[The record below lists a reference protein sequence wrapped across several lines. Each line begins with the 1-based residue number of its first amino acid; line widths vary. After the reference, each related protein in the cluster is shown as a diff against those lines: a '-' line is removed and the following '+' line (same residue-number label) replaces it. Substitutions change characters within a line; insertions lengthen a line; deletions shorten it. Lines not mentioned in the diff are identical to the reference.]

1 MIRRVSSDD
10 YVPLALTNVS
20 GLDYEQQRRHLL
32 HKYGIDLVDGS
43 RPIEGT
49 KTRRME
55 KKEVELI
62 MGHGNGPDGIF
73 TWREKNRRKVCD
85 LLACRPNLFDPIPT
99 VRTS

>member
-10 YVPLALTNVS
+10 YVPLALTNAS

-32 HKYGIDLVDGS
+32 RKYGIDLVDGS
-43 RPIEGT
+43 QPIEGT

-62 MGHGNGPDGIF
+62 MGHGNGQGGIF

-85 LLACRPNLFDPIPT
+85 LLDFGYNLFDLILAMC
-99 VRTS
+99 TS